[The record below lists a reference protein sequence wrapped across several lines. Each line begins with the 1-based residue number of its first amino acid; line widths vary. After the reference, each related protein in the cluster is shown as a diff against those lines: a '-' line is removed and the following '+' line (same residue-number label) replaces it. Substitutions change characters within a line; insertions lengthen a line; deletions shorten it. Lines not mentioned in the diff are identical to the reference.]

1 MHIKILL
8 CCLFTTIL
16 AFGQKTI
23 PFHKNSAPGSF
34 SDTTAIRIIKN
45 AIDKIPDNSPE
56 IAIPAFQ
63 YQTYS
68 KTVIKREDTTTHFI
82 EPSVNNYIFEKL
94 SLHQV
99 SQKRTKKETV
109 LASNMPGFYEPVY
122 DVFEKSLHSNSIYEK
137 EYGIFNKKFFGP
149 LSEDGLEH
157 YNFQLIETV
166 SDTLNPYYVILFS
179 PKDDSEATQLQ
190 GELHFN
196 TKSFAVQKATV
207 NHRMNINAKIIHLY
221 KFYEEDSI
229 WFPSETKIE
238 ASLLNNIE
246 PINLFGKNIALG
258 KLIVDW
264 EENKSS
270 SLTQTSSYI
279 DVQLKNIPEIEGKN
293 IDIEASIKKNNP
305 AEDFWEQYRKSTLD
319 STEYHLMAYAD
330 SIARRNNIRGQ
341 LERNANFNNGYYRIS
356 LFDFDLKYLVKYNDY
371 EGFRLGVG
379 GFTNYKFSQYFK
391 LGGYVARG
399 FKDNETKY
407 QLGVNFLIAEST
419 NSILG
424 FNYTK
429 DIQEV
434 GSNLYLTDSRT
445 YSLFEPRL
453 VNITQFYKY
462 NSWQTSL
469 QHQVSPKVQSELRL
483 SRSEIEQT
491 NTYAFMDNGELFS
504 NYTLSEAKISVL
516 WTPFS
521 KFIKTPYVI
530 SEFEPGFPK
539 ISAQIT
545 QSFKGIFD
553 GNFNYTKLDLKLVYE
568 HKYINRS
575 LTEVVLE
582 GNVGLGDIP
591 LTHLYH
597 AYPNSPNKETI
608 MQRFSVAGIRSFETM
623 FFNEF
628 FSDKI
633 ASIQIKHHLKPFVIS
648 ERIQP
653 ELVLITRHAIGN
665 ISNIEKHQNIV
676 FGSLKEGYSE
686 SGFEINKILFGF
698 GLSFAYRYGAYH
710 LPTFEENLSFK
721 FTFNMKI

>member
-1 MHIKILL
+1 MKILL
-8 CCLFTTIL
+8 CCLFTSIL

-23 PFHKNSAPGSF
+23 PFHENSASGAF

-45 AIDKIPDNSPE
+45 TIDNIPHNSPK
-56 IAIPAFQ
+56 IALPAFQ
-63 YQTYS
+63 YKSYS

-94 SLHQV
+94 SLHQF
-99 SQKRTKKETV
+99 SQKKTKKETV
-109 LASNMPGFYEPVY
+109 IASNMPGFYEPVY

-137 EYGIFNKKFFGP
+137 EYDIFNKKFFGP

-157 YNFQLIETV
+157 YKFQLTETV
-166 SDTLNPYYVILFS
+166 TDTLNPYYVILFS
-179 PKDDSEATQLQ
+179 SKDNSEATQLQ
-190 GELHFN
+190 GELHIN
-196 TKSFAVQKATV
+196 TKSFAVQEATV
-207 NHRMNINAKIIHLY
+207 NHRMNINAKITHHY
-221 KFYEEDSI
+221 NFFEEDSI

-238 ASLLNNIE
+238 ANLINNIE
-246 PINLFGKNIALG
+246 PINLFGKNIPLG
-258 KLIVDW
+258 KVTVDR
-264 EENKSS
+264 EENINS
-270 SLTQTSSYI
+270 SLTQTSSNFDI
-279 DVQLKNIPEIEGKN
+279 RLKNIPEIEGKN
-293 IDIEASIKKNNP
+293 IDIEALITENNP
-305 AEDFWEQYRKSTLD
+305 TEVFWEQYRKQSLD
-319 STEYHLMAYAD
+319 STEYQLMAYAD
-330 SIARRNNIRGQ
+330 SIARRKNIRGK
-341 LERNANFNNGYYRIS
+341 LERNANFNNGYYRIGF
-356 LFDFDLKYLVKYNDY
+356 FDFDLKYLVKYNDY

-391 LGGYVARG
+391 LGGYIARG
-399 FKDNETKY
+399 FKDHETKY
-407 QLGVNFLIAEST
+407 KIGVNFLIAEST

-469 QHQVSPKVQSELRL
+469 QHQVSPKVQSELQL

-491 NTYAFMDNGELFS
+491 SAYAFRNNGMLFS

-521 KFIKTPYVI
+521 KLIKTPYAI

-545 QSFKGIFD
+545 QSFKGVFD
-553 GNFNYTKLDLKLVYE
+553 GNFNYTKFDLKLVYE
-568 HKYINRS
+568 QEYINKS

-582 GNVGLGDIP
+582 GNLGLGNIP

-628 FSDKI
+628 FSDKL

-653 ELVLITRHAIGN
+653 EFVLITRHAIGD
-665 ISNIEKHQNIV
+665 ISNVEKHQNIT
-676 FGSLKEGYSE
+676 FSSLKEGYSE

>member
-1 MHIKILL
+1 MPLKLL
-8 CCLFTTIL
+8 FCCLFTSIL
-16 AFGQKTI
+16 AFGQQTN
-23 PFHKNSAPGSF
+23 PFHENPTSGVF

-45 AIDKIPDNSPE
+45 AIDNIPHNSPE
-56 IAIPAFQ
+56 LALPAFQ

-68 KTVIKREDTTTHFI
+68 KTVIKREDTITNFI
-82 EPSVNNYIFEKL
+82 EPSINNYIFEKL
-94 SLHQV
+94 SLHQI
-99 SQKRTKKETV
+99 SQKKVKKETV
-109 LASNMPGFYEPVY
+109 IASNMPGFYEPVY
-122 DVFEKSLHSNSIYEK
+122 DVLKKRLHSNSIYVK
-137 EYGIFNKKFFGP
+137 EYDIFNKKFFGP
-149 LSEDGLEH
+149 LSKDGLEL
-157 YNFQLIETV
+157 YNFQLIKTV
-166 SDTLNPYYVILFS
+166 FDTLHPYYVISFS
-179 PKDDSEATQLQ
+179 PKDNSEATQLQ
-190 GELHFN
+190 GELHIN
-196 TKSFAVQKATV
+196 TKSFAVQQATV
-207 NHRMNINAKIIHLY
+207 NHRVNINAKITHHY
-221 KFYEEDSI
+221 KFFEEDSI
-229 WFPSETKIE
+229 WFPSETKIK

-258 KLIVDW
+258 KLTVDY
-264 EENKSS
+264 EENKSRI
-270 SLTQTSSYI
+270 LTQTSSYF

-293 IDIEASIKKNNP
+293 IDIEALIRKNNP
-305 AEDFWEQYRKSTLD
+305 TEVFWEQYRKQPLD
-319 STEYHLMAYAD
+319 SSEYRLMVYAD
-330 SIARRNNIRGQ
+330 SIARRNNIRGK
-341 LERNANFNNGYYRIS
+341 LERNANFNNGYYRIGF
-356 LFDFDLKYLVKYNDY
+356 FDFDLKYLVKYNDY

-399 FKDNETKY
+399 FKDHETKY
-407 QLGVNFLIAEST
+407 QVGVNFLIAEST

-469 QHQVSPKVQSELRL
+469 QHQLSPKVQWELRL

-491 NTYAFMDNGELFS
+491 STYAFRDNGELFS

-521 KFIKTPYVI
+521 KFIKTPYAI

-545 QSFKGIFD
+545 QSFKGVFN

-568 HKYINRS
+568 QEYINKS

-582 GNVGLGDIP
+582 GNLGLGDIP

-608 MQRFSVAGIRSFETM
+608 GQRFSVAGIRSFETM

-628 FSDKI
+628 FSDKL

-653 ELVLITRHAIGN
+653 ELVLITRHAIGDIGN
-665 ISNIEKHQNIV
+665 VEKHQNIE
-676 FGSLKEGYSE
+676 FSSLKEGYSE

-710 LPTFEENLSFK
+710 LPTFNQNFSFK
-721 FTFNMKI
+721 FTFNLKI

>member
-1 MHIKILL
+1 MPIKTLL
-8 CCLFTTIL
+8 CCLFTSVL

-23 PFHKNSAPGSF
+23 PFHENTTSGPF
-34 SDTTAIRIIKN
+34 SDTTAIRIIHK
-45 AIDKIPDNSPE
+45 AIDNIPHNSPE
-56 IAIPAFQ
+56 LALPAFQ

-68 KTVIKREDTTTHFI
+68 KTVIKRGDTITNFI
-82 EPSVNNYIFEKL
+82 EPSINNYIFEKL
-94 SLHQV
+94 SLHQI
-99 SQKRTKKETV
+99 SQKKVKKETV
-109 LASNMPGFYEPVY
+109 IASNMPGFYEPVY
-122 DVFEKSLHSNSIYEK
+122 DVFEKNLHSNSIYAK
-137 EYGIFNKKFFGP
+137 EYNIFNKKFFGV
-149 LSEDGLEH
+149 LSEGGLEH
-157 YNFQLIETV
+157 YNFQFIKTV
-166 SDTLNPYYVILFS
+166 SDTLHPYHVILFS
-179 PKDDSEATQLQ
+179 PKDTSEETQLQ
-190 GELHFN
+190 GELHIN

-207 NHRMNINAKIIHLY
+207 NHRMNINTKITHLY
-221 KFYEEDSI
+221 KFFEEDSI
-229 WFPSETKIE
+229 WFPSETKIV
-238 ASLLNNIE
+238 ANLLNNVE
-246 PINLFGKNIALG
+246 PIHLFGKNIALG
-258 KLIVDW
+258 KVTVAKA
-264 EENKSS
+264 ENISS

-279 DVQLKNIPEIEGKN
+279 DVQLKNIPEIEEKN
-293 IDIEASIKKNNP
+293 IDIEALIKKNDTS
-305 AEDFWEQYRKSTLD
+305 EVFWDQYRKQSLD
-319 STEYHLMAYAD
+319 STEYSIMAYAD
-330 SIARRNNIRGQ
+330 SIARMNNIRGQ
-341 LERNANFNNGYYRIS
+341 LERNANFNNGYYRIG

-407 QLGVNFLIAEST
+407 QVGVNFLMAEST

-491 NTYAFMDNGELFS
+491 STYAFRDNGGLFS

-521 KFIKTPYVI
+521 KFIKTPYAI

-545 QSFKGIFD
+545 QSFKGVLD
-553 GNFNYTKLDLKLVYE
+553 GDFNYTKLDLKLVYE
-568 HKYINRS
+568 QEYINKS

-582 GNVGLGDIP
+582 GNLGLGDIP

-608 MQRFSVAGIRSFETM
+608 GQRFSVAGIRSFETM

-628 FSDKI
+628 FSDRL

-653 ELVLITRHAIGN
+653 ELVLITRHAIGDIDN
-665 ISNIEKHQNIV
+665 VEKHQNIE
-676 FGSLKEGYSE
+676 FGSLKDGYSE

-710 LPTFEENLSFK
+710 LPDLNQNFSFK
-721 FTFNMKI
+721 FTFNLKI

>member
-1 MHIKILL
+1 MPIKILL
-8 CCLFTTIL
+8 CCLFTSIL
-16 AFGQKTI
+16 AFGQETI
-23 PFHKNSAPGSF
+23 PFHENSTSGF
-34 SDTTAIRIIKN
+34 YSDTTAIRIIKN
-45 AIDKIPDNSPE
+45 AIDNIPNNSPE
-56 IAIPAFQ
+56 IALPAFQ
-63 YQTYS
+63 YQSYS
-68 KTVIKREDTTTHFI
+68 KTVIKREDSTTHFI
-82 EPSVNNYIFEKL
+82 EPSINNYIFEKL

-99 SQKRTKKETV
+99 SQQKTKKETL
-109 LASNMPGFYEPVY
+109 LASNMPGFYEPIY
-122 DVFEKSLHSNSIYEK
+122 DVFEKSLHTNSIYDK
-137 EYGIFNKKFFGP
+137 EYDIFDKKFFGP
-149 LSEDGLEH
+149 LSKDGLEH
-157 YNFQLIETV
+157 FNFQLIETI
-166 SDTLNPYYVILFS
+166 SDTPDPYYVIFYS
-179 PKDDSEATQLQ
+179 PKDNSEATQLQ
-190 GELHFN
+190 GELHIN
-196 TKSFAVQKATV
+196 TKSFAVQEATV
-207 NHRMNINAKIIHLY
+207 NHRMNFNAKITHLY
-221 KFYEEDSI
+221 KFIEEDSI
-229 WFPSETKIE
+229 WFPSETKIV
-238 ASLLNNIE
+238 ANLINNIE
-246 PINLFGKNIALG
+246 PINLFGKNISLG
-258 KLIVDW
+258 KVTVDS
-264 EENKSS
+264 EENITS
-270 SLTQTSSYI
+270 SLTQTSSYFDI
-279 DVQLKNIPEIEGKN
+279 RLKNIPEIEGKN
-293 IDIEASIKKNNP
+293 IDIEALINKNNP
-305 AEDFWEQYRKSTLD
+305 AEDFWEQYRKPSLD
-319 STEYHLMAYAD
+319 STEYQLMAFAD

-341 LERNANFNNGYYRIS
+341 LERNTNFNNGYYRIGF
-356 LFDFDLKYLVKYNDY
+356 FDFDLKYLVKYNDY

-379 GFTNYKFSQYFK
+379 GFTNYKFSKYFK

-399 FKDNETKY
+399 FKDKETKY
-407 QLGVNFLIAEST
+407 KIGVNFLIAEST

-469 QHQVSPKVQSELRL
+469 QHQVSPKVQSELQL

-491 NTYAFMDNGELFS
+491 NTYAFRDNGELFS

-521 KFIKTPYVI
+521 KFIKTPYAI

-545 QSFKGIFD
+545 QSFKGVFD

-568 HKYINRS
+568 YEFINKS

-582 GNVGLGDIP
+582 GNLGLGDIP

-597 AYPNSPNKETI
+597 TYPNSPNKETI

-648 ERIQP
+648 EKIQP
-653 ELVLITRHAIGN
+653 ELVLITRHAIGDIN
-665 ISNIEKHQNIV
+665 NVEKHQNIA

-710 LPTFEENLSFK
+710 LPTFQENLSFK